1 MTAGF
6 FYRIKEFLQRICR
19 VSFFGVAIIL
29 CGQTSTLLLVLHEH
43 PWLLL
48 WFSSPELAVQSSPRN
63 CFAFSLIFFVL
74 HHFVGVM
81 MKLTKHFQ
89 ACLSIVTSDSDC
101 VWHPWNFCGDVF
113 FAYAIQCGWSMADHF
128 EHSWCRCVR
137 RKIQAPVSLIN
148 MSISNGIS
156 LKPENVM

>member
-113 FAYAIQCGWSMADHF
+113 FLPMLSNVVGAW
-128 EHSWCRCVR
+128 
-137 RKIQAPVSLIN
+137 LI
-148 MSISNGIS
+148 ISNIHDA
-156 LKPENVM
+156 NVWEEKSRHQFRW